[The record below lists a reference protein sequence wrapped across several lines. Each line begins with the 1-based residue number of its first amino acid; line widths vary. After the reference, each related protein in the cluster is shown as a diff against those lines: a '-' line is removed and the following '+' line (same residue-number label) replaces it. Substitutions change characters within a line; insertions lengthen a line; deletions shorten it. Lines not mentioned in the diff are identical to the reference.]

1 MSKVRVSKG
10 KLWKAI
16 RRQCLECVENQ
27 SRYVA
32 GCTAPK
38 CSLYP
43 YRFGRADIVAEIG
56 AEIPRNSDTGDLENV
71 KF

>member
-16 RRQCLECVENQ
+16 RQQCVACFGGQ
-27 SRYVA
+27 SRLVG
-32 GCTAPK
+32 GCTSPK

-43 YRFGRADIVAEIG
+43 YRFGRADIG
-56 AEIPRNSDTGDLENV
+56 AEMGAETPPNSDTADGENV